1 MLKISIPVDAKTR
14 SCLCRTVFPAASL
27 ILVVFFIG
35 TSVLVPD
42 HKQSELQALTR
53 SEAVGSF
60 SNLNSTCNCQ
70 ERPQGGGE
78 TLRQGKEP
86 ERPQETKTLPQSK
99 DQEML
104 QGRQASAEI
113 KEQEMLQGNEKLPQ
127 SKDQERPR
135 ESETLPQRNDQ
146 ENPQATET
154 LPESIVHSNNLNS
167 ANCQDR
173 EMPQRSETLPQ
184 GIIQKTSNLQM
195 RPLWGNVAM
204 RKPNEKANL
213 FAAAV
218 GVKQKVL
225 VNKMV
230 TKFLSS
236 SFTVMLFHYD
246 DAVDEWREFDWNSNV
261 VHVSAHNQTKWWFAK
276 RFMHPDIVAEYDYVF
291 LWDEDIGVDTFDPL
305 RYLSIVSSEGLEISQ
320 PALDVG
326 KSEIH
331 QQITARINSIVH
343 RLRIYKPGSCE
354 RNNTSPP
361 CTGWVEMMAP
371 VFSRDAWR
379 CVWYMIQNDLIHAW
393 GLDYR
398 LGYCAQGDRTQKMGV
413 VDAEYV
419 VHHGK
424 PTLGESKDSTPP
436 RPFNPREFNPR
447 VEVRRQSWNEY
458 KTFKQRW
465 AKAAEED
472 KCWIDP
478 YNDDPHRK

>member
-1 MLKISIPVDAKTR
+1 
-14 SCLCRTVFPAASL
+14 
-27 ILVVFFIG
+27 
-35 TSVLVPD
+35 
-42 HKQSELQALTR
+42 
-53 SEAVGSF
+53 
-60 SNLNSTCNCQ
+60 
-70 ERPQGGGE
+70 
-78 TLRQGKEP
+78 
-86 ERPQETKTLPQSK
+86 
-99 DQEML
+99 
-104 QGRQASAEI
+104 
-113 KEQEMLQGNEKLPQ
+113 
-127 SKDQERPR
+127 
-135 ESETLPQRNDQ
+135 
-146 ENPQATET
+146 
-154 LPESIVHSNNLNS
+154 
-167 ANCQDR
+167 
-173 EMPQRSETLPQ
+173 MPQRSETLPQ

-261 VHVSAHNQTKWWFAK
+261 VHVSAHNQTKWQVCFLLFVSNFVVCFLWFAK

-343 RLRIYKPGSCE
+343 RRIYKPGSCE

>member
-291 LWDEDIGVDTFDPL
+291 LWDEDI
-305 RYLSIVSSEGLEISQ
+305 
-320 PALDVG
+320 
-326 KSEIH
+326 
-331 QQITARINSIVH
+331 
-343 RLRIYKPGSCE
+343 RIYKPGSCE